1 MNKFITPEKITQ
13 FQRATC
19 TTGNEKIAIAYL
31 ESEEGDVNDAVTS
44 YQADQRGLSSN

>member
-13 FQRATC
+13 FQRATS
-19 TTGNEKIAIAYL
+19 TTGNDQLAIVYL

-44 YQADQRGLSSN
+44 YQADQRSLSSN